1 MILSMN
7 DDGIINS
14 ARLVSIIINPFNESE
29 FIYTMAD
36 GQFFKEEFESKE
48 AATEA
53 FEAIDLKTFIDLTN
67 NRKINGMYAK
77 DVLVDPLDDTK
88 VVFVMYNG
96 APQKEKYD
104 TNKLAKARVTDAI
117 SKLKAATE
125 FEDGGDPSDLANY
138 YTKVQADEKFAAKSS
153 LAEYIKTTDA
163 DGKYA
168 QKSELGSYVQT
179 SVADSTYAKK
189 SELSGYVPTST
200 ADEKYAQKSE
210 LGSYAQK
217 SELGSYVQTS
227 TAESTYAKKTDLE
240 GYMQTSVADGKY
252 AEKTSL
258 DSYVKTETAE
268 STYAKKSEIPTATS
282 QLSNDSNFV
291 EDTDYV
297 HTDENFTTELKGK
310 LDGLNNYVLPTANGS
325 TLGGIKL
332 GTGLTDAGEG
342 VINVDFSSITSQI
355 SALEGRIEAL
365 ESKPQA

>member
-7 DDGIINS
+7 DEGIINS
-14 ARLVSIIINPFNESE
+14 ARLVSIIINPFNEAE

-36 GQFFKEEFESKE
+36 GQFFKEEFEDKE

-53 FEAIDLKTFIDLTN
+53 FEAIELKTFIDLTN

-104 TNKLAKARVTDAI
+104 TNELAKARVTDAI

-153 LAEYIKTTDA
+153 LSEYLKTTDA

-168 QKSELGSYVQT
+168 QKSELGSYVQ
-179 SVADSTYAKK
+179 S
-189 SELSGYVPTST
+189 
-200 ADEKYAQKSE
+200 
-210 LGSYAQK
+210 
-217 SELGSYVQTS
+217 S

-258 DSYVKTETAE
+258 DDYVKTETAE

-291 EDTDYV
+291 EDADYV

-310 LDGLNNYVLPTANGS
+310 LDGLTNYVLPTANGS

-365 ESKPQA
+365 ESKSQA

>member
-1 MILSMN
+1 MIISMN
-7 DDGIINS
+7 NNEIINS

-36 GQFFKEEFESKE
+36 GQFFKEEFEDKE
-48 AATEA
+48 AAAEA
-53 FEAIDLKTFIDLTN
+53 FEALELKTFVDLTN

-104 TNKLAKARVTDAI
+104 TNELAKARVTDAI
-117 SKLKAATE
+117 SKLKVATE
-125 FEDGGDPSDLANY
+125 FEDGGDPSDLTNY
-138 YTKVQADEKFAAKSS
+138 YTKTQADEKFAEKSS
-153 LAEYIKTTDA
+153 LGEYIKTTDA

-168 QKSELGSYVQT
+168 QKTELTSYVQTSVAESTYAKKAELGSYVQT
-179 SVADSTYAKK
+179 T
-189 SELSGYVPTST
+189 
-200 ADEKYAQKSE
+200 
-210 LGSYAQK
+210 
-217 SELGSYVQTS
+217 
-227 TAESTYAKKTDLE
+227 
-240 GYMQTSVADGKY
+240 
-252 AEKTSL
+252 
-258 DSYVKTETAE
+258 TAE
-268 STYAKKSEIPTATS
+268 STYAKKSEIPTTTS

-291 EDTDYV
+291 EDADYV

-355 SALEGRIEAL
+355 SALEGRVEAL
-365 ESKPQA
+365 ESKSQA

>member
-1 MILSMN
+1 MIISMN
-7 DDGIINS
+7 NNEIINS

-36 GQFFKEEFESKE
+36 GQFFKEEFEDKE

-53 FEAIDLKTFIDLTN
+53 FEALELKTFVDLTN

-104 TNKLAKARVTDAI
+104 TNELAKARVTDAI
-117 SKLKAATE
+117 SKLKVATE
-125 FEDGGDPSDLANY
+125 FEDGGDPSDLTNY
-138 YTKVQADEKFAAKSS
+138 YTKTQADEKFAEKSS
-153 LAEYIKTTDA
+153 LGEYIKTTDV
-163 DGKYA
+163 DKKYA
-168 QKSELGSYVQT
+168 QKTELTSYV
-179 SVADSTYAKK
+179 
-189 SELSGYVPTST
+189 
-200 ADEKYAQKSE
+200 
-210 LGSYAQK
+210 
-217 SELGSYVQTS
+217 
-227 TAESTYAKKTDLE
+227 
-240 GYMQTSVADGKY
+240 QTSVADGKY

-291 EDTDYV
+291 EDEDYV

-332 GTGLTDAGEG
+332 GTGLTDGGEG

-355 SALEGRIEAL
+355 SALEGRVETL
-365 ESKPQA
+365 ESKSQA

>member
-1 MILSMN
+1 MIISMN
-7 DDGIINS
+7 NNEIINS

-36 GQFFKEEFESKE
+36 GQFFKEEFEDTE
-48 AATEA
+48 AAQEA
-53 FEAIDLKTFIDLTN
+53 FEALELKTFVDLTN

-104 TNKLAKARVTDAI
+104 TNALAKARVTDAI
-117 SKLKAATE
+117 SKLKVATE
-125 FEDGGDPSDLANY
+125 FEDGGDPSDLTNY
-138 YTKVQADEKFAAKSS
+138 YTKTQADEKFAAKSS
-153 LAEYIKTTDA
+153 LGEYIKTTDA

-168 QKSELGSYVQT
+168 QKTELTSYVQTSVAESTYAKKTELGSYVQT
-179 SVADSTYAKK
+179 T
-189 SELSGYVPTST
+189 
-200 ADEKYAQKSE
+200 
-210 LGSYAQK
+210 
-217 SELGSYVQTS
+217 

-240 GYMQTSVADGKY
+240 GYIQTSVADGKY
-252 AEKTSL
+252 AAKTSL

-268 STYAKKSEIPTATS
+268 STYAKKSEIPTTTS

-291 EDTDYV
+291 EDANYV
-297 HTDENFTTELKGK
+297 HTDENFTTALKGK

-355 SALEGRIEAL
+355 SALEGRVQAL
-365 ESKPQA
+365 ETKSQA

>member
-7 DDGIINS
+7 DNGIINS
-14 ARLVSIIINPFNESE
+14 TKLISIMINPFNEAE
-29 FIYTMAD
+29 IIYMMAD
-36 GQFFKEEFESKE
+36 GQFFKEEFEGASE
-48 AATEA
+48 ASEA
-53 FEAIDLKTFIDLTN
+53 FEEMSLKTFIDLTN

-104 TNKLAKARVTDAI
+104 TNALAKARVTDAI

-125 FEDGGDPSDLANY
+125 FEDGGDPSDLTNY
-138 YTKVQADEKFAAKSS
+138 YTKIQADEKFAAKSS
-153 LAEYIKTTDA
+153 LGEYIKTTDA

-168 QKSELGSYVQT
+168 QKTELTSYVQT
-179 SVADSTYAKK
+179 SV
-189 SELSGYVPTST
+189 
-200 ADEKYAQKSE
+200 
-210 LGSYAQK
+210 
-217 SELGSYVQTS
+217 
-227 TAESTYAKKTDLE
+227 AESTYAKKTEL
-240 GYMQTSVADGKY
+240 G
-252 AEKTSL
+252 
-258 DSYVKTETAE
+258 SYVQTTTAE

-291 EDTDYV
+291 EDADYV
-297 HTDENFTTELKGK
+297 HTDENFTTALKGK

-332 GTGLTDAGEG
+332 GIGLTDAGEG

-365 ESKPQA
+365 ETKSQA

>member
-1 MILSMN
+1 MIISMN
-7 DDGIINS
+7 NNEIINS

-36 GQFFKEEFESKE
+36 GQFFKEEFEDTE
-48 AATEA
+48 AAQEA
-53 FEAIDLKTFIDLTN
+53 FEALELKTFVDLTN

-104 TNKLAKARVTDAI
+104 TNALAKARVTDAI
-117 SKLKAATE
+117 SKLKVATE
-125 FEDGGDPSDLANY
+125 FEDGGDPSDLTNY
-138 YTKVQADEKFAAKSS
+138 YTKTQADEKFAAKSS
-153 LAEYIKTTDA
+153 LGEYIKTTDA

-168 QKSELGSYVQT
+168 QKTELTSYVQT
-179 SVADSTYAKK
+179 SV
-189 SELSGYVPTST
+189 
-200 ADEKYAQKSE
+200 
-210 LGSYAQK
+210 
-217 SELGSYVQTS
+217 
-227 TAESTYAKKTDLE
+227 AESTYAKKTEL
-240 GYMQTSVADGKY
+240 G
-252 AEKTSL
+252 
-258 DSYVKTETAE
+258 SYVQTTTAE
-268 STYAKKSEIPTATS
+268 STYAKKSEIPTTTS

-291 EDTDYV
+291 EDANYV
-297 HTDENFTTELKGK
+297 HTDENFTTALKGK

-355 SALEGRIEAL
+355 SALEGRVQAL
-365 ESKPQA
+365 ETKSQA

>member
-7 DDGIINS
+7 DNGIINS
-14 ARLVSIIINPFNESE
+14 TKLISIMINPFNEAE
-29 FIYTMAD
+29 IIYMMAD
-36 GQFFKEEFESKE
+36 GQFFKEEFEGASE
-48 AATEA
+48 ASEA
-53 FEAIDLKTFIDLTN
+53 FEEMSLKTFIDLTN

-104 TNKLAKARVTDAI
+104 TNALAKARVTDAI
-117 SKLKAATE
+117 SKLKVATE
-125 FEDGGDPSDLANY
+125 FEDGGDPSDLTNY
-138 YTKVQADEKFAAKSS
+138 YTKTQADEKFAAKSS
-153 LAEYIKTTDA
+153 LGEYIKTTDA

-168 QKSELGSYVQT
+168 QKTELTSYVQT
-179 SVADSTYAKK
+179 SV
-189 SELSGYVPTST
+189 
-200 ADEKYAQKSE
+200 
-210 LGSYAQK
+210 
-217 SELGSYVQTS
+217 
-227 TAESTYAKKTDLE
+227 AESTYAKKTEL
-240 GYMQTSVADGKY
+240 G
-252 AEKTSL
+252 
-258 DSYVKTETAE
+258 SYVQTTTAE

-291 EDTDYV
+291 EDADYV
-297 HTDENFTTELKGK
+297 HTDENFTTALKGK

-332 GTGLTDAGEG
+332 GIGLTDAGEG

-365 ESKPQA
+365 ETKSQA

>member
-7 DDGIINS
+7 DNGIINS
-14 ARLVSIIINPFNESE
+14 TKLISIMINPFNEAE
-29 FIYTMAD
+29 IIYIMAD
-36 GQFFKEEFESKE
+36 GQFFKEEFEGASE
-48 AATEA
+48 ASEA
-53 FEAIDLKTFIDLTN
+53 FEEMSLKTFIDLTN

-104 TNKLAKARVTDAI
+104 TNALAKARVTDAI

-125 FEDGGDPSDLANY
+125 FEDGGDPSDLTNY
-138 YTKVQADEKFAAKSS
+138 YTKTQADEKFAAKSS
-153 LAEYIKTTDA
+153 LGEYIKTTDA

-168 QKSELGSYVQT
+168 QKTELTSYVQT
-179 SVADSTYAKK
+179 SV
-189 SELSGYVPTST
+189 
-200 ADEKYAQKSE
+200 
-210 LGSYAQK
+210 
-217 SELGSYVQTS
+217 
-227 TAESTYAKKTDLE
+227 AESTYAKKTEL
-240 GYMQTSVADGKY
+240 G
-252 AEKTSL
+252 
-258 DSYVKTETAE
+258 SYVQTTTAE
-268 STYAKKSEIPTATS
+268 STYAKKSEIPTTTS

-291 EDTDYV
+291 EDADYV
-297 HTDENFTTELKGK
+297 HTDENFTTVLKGK

-332 GTGLTDAGEG
+332 GIGLTDAGEG

-365 ESKPQA
+365 ETKSQA